1 MKCLSCK
8 TGEPKPGTTTFTMER
23 DGVLVVV
30 RGVPALICS
39 QCGEE
44 YFEGKVT
51 DDLMEQVKAAAKTGG
66 QVNIREYKAA

>member
-8 TGEPKPGTTTFTMER
+8 TGEPKLGTTTFAAER

-30 RGVPALICS
+30 KHVPALICA

-44 YFEGKVT
+44 YFEGRVT
-51 DDLMEQVKAAAKTGG
+51 DGLMEQVKEAVKAGG
-66 QVNIREYKAA
+66 EVNIREYQAA